1 MTGWPILSL
10 ITFLPLVG
18 AFFCLIVNGPKE
30 AVERNCRS
38 IALVT
43 TVFGFISFGNGL
55 RDATD
60 PKLKE

>member
-1 MTGWPILSL
+1 M
-10 ITFLPLVG
+10 LV
-18 AFFCLIVNGPKE
+18 FP
-30 AVERNCRS
+30 S
-38 IALVT
+38 IALVV

>member
-1 MTGWPILSL
+1 MLLFPSL
-10 ITFLPLVG
+10 
-18 AFFCLIVNGPKE
+18 
-30 AVERNCRS
+30 
-38 IALVT
+38 ALVV

>member
-1 MTGWPILSL
+1 
-10 ITFLPLVG
+10 V
-18 AFFCLIVNGPKE
+18 
-30 AVERNCRS
+30 
-38 IALVT
+38 ALVV

>member
-1 MTGWPILSL
+1 M
-10 ITFLPLVG
+10 LVFPCI
-18 AFFCLIVNGPKE
+18 ALIV
-30 AVERNCRS
+30 
-38 IALVT
+38 

>member
-1 MTGWPILSL
+1 MISSYLSYFPAGSWWML
-10 ITFLPLVG
+10 
-18 AFFCLIVNGPKE
+18 AFPSV
-30 AVERNCRS
+30 
-38 IALVT
+38 ALVV